1 MEVWTIDQPIPRN
14 DTCGPLINYVLGE
27 QRRPCHAMKIWGR
40 RCNGSQV
47 ARDFLGR
54 LKYGEIIADNLSK
67 AGWSWGRV
75 SAVDS
80 DERTIFIADAHCGD
94 GKRFVARA
102 NQKLIPAATRQES
115 AEFDGGS
122 RKLSWTLIRKSAGHG
137 Y

>member
-1 MEVWTIDQPIPRN
+1 
-14 DTCGPLINYVLGE
+14 
-27 QRRPCHAMKIWGR
+27 MKIWGR
-40 RCNGSQV
+40 RCTGSRV
-47 ARDFLGR
+47 ARDLLGR
-54 LKYGEIIADNLSK
+54 WKYWEIIADNLSK
-67 AGWSWGRV
+67 TGWSWGRV

-80 DERTIFIADAHCGD
+80 DGRTIFIADAHCGE